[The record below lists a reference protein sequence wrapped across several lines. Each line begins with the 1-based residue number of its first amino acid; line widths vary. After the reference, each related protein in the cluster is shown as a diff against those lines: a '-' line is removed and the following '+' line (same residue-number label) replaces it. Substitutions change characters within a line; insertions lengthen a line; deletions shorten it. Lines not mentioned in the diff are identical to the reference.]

1 MSTDCLSTIT
11 NFLTAIGMPVI
22 RKPING
28 PTFLPG
34 LLLEDGN
41 LVIDVE
47 KLLYPGDVL
56 HEAGHLATMPPEIRE
71 TMSDNLENNDLNQG
85 GELMALAWSY
95 AASVHLNLDPGVVFH
110 PNGYK
115 GSSENL
121 INIFTNGGDIGVP
134 MLQWTGMTYDVRTAK
149 ELDAKPFPHMIC
161 WLRGN

>member
-1 MSTDCLSTIT
+1 MLAILAKILSFIQE
-11 NFLTAIGMPVI
+11 IGLSY
-22 RKPING
+22 KLEPIDNT
-28 PTFLPG
+28 TFLPG
-34 LLLEDGN
+34 LRLSQGIII
-41 LVIDVE
+41 IDNA
-47 KLLYPGDVL
+47 KLLYPGDIL

-71 TMSDNLENNDLNQG
+71 TMSDNLENNDLNRG

-161 WLRGN
+161 WLRKN